1 MSRHTRNISGLQP
14 ARILI
19 RATNWI
25 GDAIMTLPAIR
36 TIRRNFP
43 ASRLVVLSRPWVA
56 ELHGA
61 DPQVDEVILY
71 DKNGQHGGLRG
82 LFRLARELRA
92 HRFDL
97 AILLQNAFEA
107 AMIARLA
114 GIPVIAGYSRDGR
127 RPLLTHPVA
136 IRPEIRRRHQV
147 LYYQDL
153 LRQLGLAPG
162 PDDLYLPLSETA
174 QQWARAALAGQ
185 PRPIIGINP
194 GAAYGPA
201 KRWPAERYAAVAREL
216 WKRFG
221 GTPVVFG
228 TKADQQAAAVI
239 GEAVPATLDLT
250 GRTTLAQAA
259 AAIARCDCFLTN
271 DSGLMHVA
279 AAAGIPLVAV
289 FGSTDPVAT
298 GPASPR
304 AKIVRHALACAPC
317 LQPTCKTG
325 FACMLD
331 IEPAEVAAAATELL
345 AAA

>member
-1 MSRHTRNISGLQP
+1 MGFGNTYISGLRP
-14 ARILI
+14 KRLLV
-19 RATNWI
+19 RATNWV

-43 ASRLVVLSRPWVA
+43 DAHLTVLARPWVA
-56 ELHGA
+56 ELHAA
-61 DPQVDEVILY
+61 DPHVDNVILY
-71 DKNGQHGGLRG
+71 HKTGEHRG
-82 LFRLARELRA
+82 VTGMYRLAREVRR
-92 HRFDL
+92 HRFEM

-107 AMIARLA
+107 AVIARLA

-136 IRPEIRRRHQV
+136 IRPEIRRGHQV
-147 LYYQDL
+147 RYYQDL
-153 LRQLGLAPG
+153 LVQLGLSPG
-162 PDDLYLPLSETA
+162 PDHLYLPLSEPA
-174 QQWARAALAGQ
+174 QQWAEDALAGR
-185 PRPIIGINP
+185 PRPFVGINP

-216 WKRFG
+216 WERFG
-221 GTPVVFG
+221 GTPVIFG
-228 TKADQQAAAVI
+228 TKADRKAVAVI
-239 GEAVPATLDLT
+239 GGAVPAAVDLT

-259 AAIARCDCFLTN
+259 AAIALCDCFLTN

-304 AKIVRHALACAPC
+304 ARIVRHPLACAPC

-325 FACMLD
+325 FACMLG
-331 IEPAEVAAAATELL
+331 IEPAEVAAAASELL